1 MKNSKIILFAIA
13 FIVSNFFVKNANAQ
27 VDVTINPVGALFG
40 DLSVGAD
47 FVINEKFSVEGT
59 LGYNSGNALA
69 RQMKFT
75 SVPVTAIGKLYL
87 NPKNGADRFYVNSF
101 VKVVSRSYT
110 NKSADSN
117 YAEYTRTK
125 AGLGFGL
132 GYKVVS
138 DGGFIFDIGFGLGR
152 KFADQTKYK
161 DTGVKEEAGWSNL
174 MTTGKLAIGYR
185 FGGR

>member
-1 MKNSKIILFAIA
+1 MKNSIFFLFAMA
-13 FIVSNFFVKNANAQ
+13 FIMANFLSTQSHAQ

-59 LGYNSGNALA
+59 VGYKSGKAFGKDL
-69 RQMKFT
+69 KYS
-75 SVPVTAIGKLYL
+75 SVPVTAVGKLYV

-101 VKVVSRSYT
+101 VKLASRSYT
-110 NKSADSN
+110 HNNVESE

-125 AGLGFGL
+125 VGLGFGL

-138 DGGFIFDIGFGLGR
+138 DGGFTFDIGFGLGR
-152 KFADQTKYK
+152 RLADQIKYK
-161 DTGVKEEAGWSNL
+161 ENGVKEEAGWSNM
-174 MTTGKLAIGYR
+174 MTMGKLAIGYR